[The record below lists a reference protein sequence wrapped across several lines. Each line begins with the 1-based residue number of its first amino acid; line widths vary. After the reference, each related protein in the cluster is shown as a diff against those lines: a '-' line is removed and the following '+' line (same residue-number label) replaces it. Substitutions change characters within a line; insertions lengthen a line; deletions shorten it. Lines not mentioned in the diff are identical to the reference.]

1 VFVYSRRVT
10 IPAPPWQK
18 QSRPRP
24 VKPPL
29 GRDAIVTAALTVL
42 DAEGLDG
49 LSMRRVAQE
58 LNTGP
63 ASLYAHVSNRDELE
77 ELVYDRILGEV
88 PLPAAPDPDRWQEQL
103 KQLMR
108 DTFTGLR
115 QHPGAARL
123 GMGRIPF
130 TPNALVIEEATLGLM
145 RAGGLP
151 ERTVALGIDLIF
163 QYVVA
168 AAFEEDISAK
178 DWADPVQA
186 RERQAQMRGYL
197 ESLPAD
203 RFPNLV
209 AMAGPLI
216 SYDGTDRF
224 EFGLEV
230 LVNGLRANP

>member
-1 VFVYSRRVT
+1 
-10 IPAPPWQK
+10 
-18 QSRPRP
+18 
-24 VKPPL
+24 
-29 GRDAIVTAALTVL
+29 VTAALTVL

-88 PLPAAPDPDRWQEQL
+88 PRPDAPDPDRWQEQL
-103 KQLMR
+103 KQLLR
-108 DTFTGLR
+108 DVFTALHR
-115 QHPGAARL
+115 HPGAARM

-130 TPNALVIEEATLGLM
+130 TPNALLLEEATLGLL
-145 RAGGLP
+145 RGGGLP

-178 DWADPVQA
+178 DWADPEQA

-197 ESLPAD
+197 ESLPAQ

-209 AMAGPLI
+209 GMAAPLI
-216 SYDGTDRF
+216 AYDGTDRF
-224 EFGLEV
+224 EFGLDV
-230 LVNGLRANP
+230 LIHGLRANP